1 MGLARVAVVVTTIH
15 ALFLAAWML
24 RVPGAD
30 AFPTSGRSE
39 GWPSR
44 EVLAAATDGP
54 VRSAAAR
61 VGVVPVV
68 TRQPITIRVW
78 HSFRDRERMALHA
91 VARVFNLECTTG
103 IRLEL
108 VDCAD
113 ANFTERLERAIQAGE
128 GPDVFFWAHDKIG
141 EWVDRGLV
149 LPADAA
155 ESADYLPN
163 CREALRFRDRL
174 RGFPLAYE
182 TLILYHNASLL
193 PTPPSSVA
201 DLVALSARLRADG
214 AGIWPLVYE
223 RGNFYH
229 HAMWLHGFGGR
240 VLTADGSFDA
250 LSQPMLRSLAFARDL
265 AAVHGAVPDTVDWD
279 LQVNLF
285 NNGRAAML
293 ISGPWAWGALVRDSF
308 PVGMAVLPFLD
319 EEGRGATPFL
329 GVKAAFVGARTRHPE
344 AATAA
349 ALALTSGYA
358 GSIFSIIAG
367 SLPAQS
373 AAYQEPLVAADRRAD
388 VFKEQL
394 LSTVPMPSSPVM
406 ARVWKVMMT
415 DARTARHGCLDRV
428 FLDGQEPEA
437 AAAAALAE
445 FRSGGARSAGSGR
458 GT

>member
-1 MGLARVAVVVTTIH
+1 MARLALIATAVHLLAIAAWLARMPGGAATASSALRGDVPARSDSAPSALTGRGPVARVASVEE
-15 ALFLAAWML
+15 
-24 RVPGAD
+24 RRG
-30 AFPTSGRSE
+30 E
-39 GWPSR
+39 
-44 EVLAAATDGP
+44 P
-54 VRSAAAR
+54 V
-61 VGVVPVV
+61 
-68 TRQPITIRVW
+68 TIRVW
-78 HSFRDRERMALHA
+78 HSFRDRERLALHA

-108 VDCAD
+108 VDCDD

-141 EWVDRGLV
+141 EWVDRGIV

-163 CREALRFRDRL
+163 CREALRFRGRL

-201 DLVALSARLRADG
+201 DLVAKASRLRADS
-214 AGIWPLVYE
+214 AGVWPLVYE
-223 RGNFYH
+223 RGNFYY

-240 VLTADGSFDA
+240 VLAEDGSFDA

-265 AAVHGAVPDTVDWD
+265 ATVHRAVPDTVDWN
-279 LQVNLF
+279 LQVSLF
-285 NNGRAAML
+285 NSGRAAML
-293 ISGPWAWGALVRDSF
+293 ISGPWAWGALARDSF
-308 PVGMAVLPFLD
+308 PIGMAVLPFLD
-319 EEGRGATPFL
+319 EAGRPTMPFL

-344 AATAA
+344 EAA
-349 ALALTSGYA
+349 AAARALTSGYA
-358 GSIFSIIAG
+358 GSIFSMMAG

-373 AAYQEPLVAADRRAD
+373 AAYREPVVAADRRAD

-428 FLDGQEPEA
+428 FLDRVAPEA

-445 FRSGGARSAGSGR
+445 FRSRRARPAGSGD
-458 GT
+458 GA